1 MDSYYVFSKEK
12 GWSHQGGGGILENLA
27 VVVCMMNSFLFRLR
41 LGLGLGLGLGTNT
54 FLDSTELQKL
64 SNTRIIY

>member
-41 LGLGLGLGLGTNT
+41 LGLGLGTNT

>member
-1 MDSYYVFSKEK
+1 MDSYYLFSKEK

-27 VVVCMMNSFLFRLR
+27 VVVCMMNSFLFRL
-41 LGLGLGLGLGTNT
+41 GLGLRLGTNT